1 MAEHPRLLQTVLD
14 TTDVRVLAE
23 FYRGLLGLRYRPG
36 DEPPEQGGDD
46 ADWLVLR
53 DHEGVN
59 RLAFQ
64 QVDRLERATWPD
76 PEVPQQ
82 LHLDTTVPSLEELH
96 RQRERAESLGAHL
109 LLDRSEDPEE
119 PLFVLADPAGHPFC
133 IFVA

>member
-53 DHEGVN
+53 DHDGVN

-109 LLDRSEDPEE
+109 LLDRSGDPEE